1 MNYLF
6 CSPCGPKSCSIGPSS
21 NVVGSFNPLN
31 FHHSGCGSW
40 SQPCAHILVKIQNE
54 QHNTKNG
61 IHDGMAK
68 FYNPKQ
74 VQTFDHKMNNLKIKL
89 CMRNKKQEVQH

>member
-1 MNYLF
+1 
-6 CSPCGPKSCSIGPSS
+6 
-21 NVVGSFNPLN
+21 
-31 FHHSGCGSW
+31 
-40 SQPCAHILVKIQNE
+40 VKIQNE